1 MYQLIN
7 VSTVEQLAEYQDFK
21 GIRLLSQDDYKI
33 SSPDAHWVLL
43 RGEATIAAACSLWWR
58 SVPPVTTVPDQ
69 TLGFIGHYAADG
81 DASAQAL
88 LSHACNELRQH
99 GCTQAIA
106 PINGSTWQSY
116 RLICDQGQEPGFF
129 LEMDHPDDY
138 PQQFQDQCFSI
149 LATYRSTLT
158 HDLLQCEPRL
168 EQVEQRL
175 IKQGVK
181 IRSLDLQQLEQE
193 LEKIYQLSIVSFRQN
208 FLYTP
213 ILKSVFLAQYLQI
226 KPYLNPELVLMAEQ
240 DQQLVGFIF
249 AIPDLC
255 QAQSGKN
262 MDTVIIKTAAVL
274 PGRAYAGLGNL
285 LLVKV
290 QAIAHSLGYRR
301 AIHALMHDGN
311 HSRNISDRYG
321 QVIRRYALYT
331 KDLKPL

>member
-1 MYQLIN
+1 MYQLIK
-7 VSTVEQLAEYQDFK
+7 VDTIEHLAGYQDFK
-21 GIRLLSQDDYKI
+21 GICPLSHAEYQM
-33 SSPDAHWVLL
+33 SSPDAHWLLL
-43 RGEATIAAACSLWWR
+43 RGETIAAACSLWWR
-58 SVPPVTTVPDQ
+58 NVPIEPDQ
-69 TLGFIGHYAADG
+69 TLGLIGHYGADG
-81 DASAQAL
+81 DESAQYL
-88 LSHACNELRQH
+88 LSHACNELMQQ
-99 GCTQAIA
+99 GCTKAIA

-116 RLICDQGQEPGFF
+116 RFVCDRGQEPSFF
-129 LEMDHPDDY
+129 LEPDHPDEY
-138 PQQFQDQCFSI
+138 PQQFQDQGFSI

-158 HDLLQCEPRL
+158 TDLLQHDPRL

-175 IKQGVK
+175 VKQGVK
-181 IRSLDLQQLEQE
+181 VRSLDLQQFEQE

-213 ILKSVFLAQYLQI
+213 IPKSVFLAQYLQV
-226 KPYLNPELVLMAEQ
+226 KPYLKPELVLIAEQ
-240 DQQLVGFIF
+240 DQRLVGFIF

-255 QAQSGKN
+255 QTQRGI
-262 MDTVIIKTAAVL
+262 DTVIIKTAAVL

-321 QVIRRYALYT
+321 QVIRRYAVFA
-331 KDLKPL
+331 KDLL